1 MNDSP
6 IQGDYRVQL
15 EAYAGPLDLLLY
27 LVKRHEIDLHDI
39 PIATLTDQY
48 LHHLEAIQ
56 AIAPHMAPG
65 MDVEQAGEFL
75 VMAATLLEI
84 KSRMIMPPPPEG
96 EQGAEGEQGDALAGL
111 SDEAYAASST
121 SGSGGVDP
129 RFELVRQLLAYKRYK
144 DAAIELELRHDE
156 WMRRYAAS
164 PHALDEAIRA
174 QIQEKELD
182 LEDVHVL
189 DLCEAFG
196 RLMDS
201 IGQTT
206 GHAVTYD
213 DTPISLHAADI
224 RDRLA
229 REGPLTLRQIFAGRQ
244 TRAEMIGLFLA
255 MLELVRDREVHIMQH
270 ESDGDIQIQLTT
282 SSESEK
288 STTEQTAATAAIAGA
303 DPAYDWPDPEA
314 YQAALIRAQRR
325 SARLARLRDGE
336 TLPPDLDD
344 DEDEDAAFDLN
355 APGLTEML
363 DDME

>member
-6 IQGDYRVQL
+6 LQGDYRVQL

-56 AIAPHMAPG
+56 AIAPN

-84 KSRMIMPPPPEG
+84 KSRMIMPPAPPQEG
-96 EQGAEGEQGDALAGL
+96 QGAEGEQADDLAALNA
-111 SDEAYAASST
+111 DQAAST
-121 SGSGGVDP
+121 SGGGDP

-156 WMRRYAAS
+156 WMRRFAAS

-255 MLELVRDREVHIMQH
+255 VLELVRDREVHIMQH
-270 ESDGDIQIQLTT
+270 DSDGDIEIQLTT
-282 SSESEK
+282 GSESEET
-288 STTEQTAATAAIAGA
+288 TTEPSAPTAAIAGA

-355 APGLTEML
+355 TPGLTEML